1 MQKFRDMYWGL
12 SKSAPPRVTSDV
24 HSGAFRMVPQA
35 APSFHC
41 LCSYTRRV
49 VVGLLGVHAAFNPTK
64 FNPEAWASS
73 AKAAGM
79 KYFVMCVPI
88 AERVRMRP
96 RLHNERYYAAYC
108 GTSDI

>member
-1 MQKFRDMYWGL
+1 MYWGL

-64 FNPEAWASS
+64 FNPEA
-73 AKAAGM
+73 
-79 KYFVMCVPI
+79 
-88 AERVRMRP
+88 VR
-96 RLHNERYYAAYC
+96 L
-108 GTSDI
+108 TSTFSLATHFLIQI